1 MTAARSSR
9 TAYGVKILNS
19 GNRQIR
25 RLKRE
30 GNVPWI
36 HGHKFWNSSF
46 LAMGYLKKNPL
57 RKGARVLEVGCGW
70 GLLGIFCAKQ
80 FNAKV
85 TGIDRDAGVF
95 PFLELH
101 ARVNGVSVATER
113 SSFERITSAQLS
125 EFDAVVAADIC
136 FWDELTPVLFNLVKR
151 ARRAGVG
158 QVLIADPS
166 RSPFLDLA
174 ARCEKAFPGDVQVE
188 DRWIQRPVKANGSL
202 LIVRP

>member
-1 MTAARSSR
+1 MTAVKSFR

-19 GNRQIR
+19 NDKEIR
-25 RLKRE
+25 RLTRE
-30 GNVPWI
+30 GHVPWI

-46 LAMGYLKKNPL
+46 LAMGYFKRNPL
-57 RKGARVLEVGCGW
+57 RKGARVLEIGCGW

-80 FNAKV
+80 FKAKV

-101 ARVNGVSVATER
+101 ARVNGVSVTTER
-113 SSFERITSAQLS
+113 ASFERITTAQLG

-136 FWDELTPVLFNLVKR
+136 FWDELTPVLFNLIKR

-158 QVLIADPS
+158 QVLIADPA

-174 ARCEKAFPGDVQVE
+174 ARCDYAFPDEVEVE
-188 DRWIQRPVKANGSL
+188 DRWIREPVKANGSL
-202 LIVRP
+202 LIVRS